1 MVSAL
6 GKYLEESDNK
16 LRQVDVPSKK
26 TLWKFVQADDGTFEI
41 ESPSGKFLG
50 LKLLKNRKLDIV
62 LMKEKSD
69 NTKFNIFRSLIT
81 RFEKKEDFTEGKDFE
96 DIMSRL

>member
-6 GKYLEESDNK
+6 GKYLEESGNK
-16 LRQVDVPSKK
+16 LKQVDSPSKK
-26 TLWKFVQADDGTFEI
+26 TLWKIVESDDGTFEI
-41 ESPSGKFLG
+41 EAPSGKFLG
-50 LKLLKNRKLDIV
+50 LKLLKNRKFDIA

-81 RFEKKEDFTEGKDFE
+81 RFSKKDDFTEGKDFE
-96 DIMSRL
+96 EIMSKL